1 MMKKNAFILRLL
13 FAVSITASLAFLN
26 SCGKE
31 EDDPPY
37 VGTWAAIGEI
47 SDSSGTLEVKG
58 EVTFTKNTYKNIL
71 YIKDPTSQKWIA
83 LQGMKGSFSL
93 SGSKMSLNFTSIG
106 LSTYNIISGL
116 PTGNIQYYE
125 KGTQNFNTLLEQ
137 SGFPAF
143 IKCEYEV
150 TGNTL
155 TLLMDLNGDFTYE
168 VFIYTRQ

>member
-1 MMKKNAFILRLL
+1 MKKYVFVVRILIALL
-13 FAVSITASLAFLN
+13 ITAPLAFLN

-31 EDDPPY
+31 EEDPPF
-37 VGTWAAIGEI
+37 VGTWAAFGEI
-47 SDSSGTLEVKG
+47 SDTSGTMEVKG
-58 EVTFTKNTYKNIL
+58 EVTLTKNTYKNIL
-71 YIKDPTSQKWIA
+71 YLKDPASQKWIA

-93 SGSKMSLNFTSIG
+93 SGTKMSLNFTSIG
-106 LSTYNIISGL
+106 ISTYNVISGL

-155 TLLMDLNGDFTYE
+155 TLLMDMNGDFTYE
-168 VFIYTRQ
+168 VFVYTRQ